1 MCPIDVADALC
12 FFDDAAAPPAYRL
25 TAVPPVCQAP
35 VRHLQ

>member
-25 TAVPPVCQAP
+25 TAVPLS
-35 VRHLQ
+35 VRLP